1 MNENLRALCERHG
14 LGSEKNVKDLIKMAF
29 GKGFIQRRAPKGMSS
44 FELVRALVVARE
56 HLDKDS
62 LGDIIDWAYEE
73 DK

>member
-14 LGSEKNVKDLIKMAF
+14 LGSEETVKDLIRTAF

-44 FELVRALVVARE
+44 FKLIRALVIARE

-62 LGDIIDWAYEE
+62 LGDIIDWAYEKE
-73 DK
+73 